1 MTTKLTSFNQNKIMA
16 RKCRRIADE
25 YGERYKKEVMDAAK
39 WTPELLSGDWFPA
52 LEFWF
57 NKSFY
62 RGRRDSISENFMKKA
77 MVMIT
82 RFGKNKLFDIP
93 NEVMEK
99 SLVEEGVNNHI
110 DRKMVIQTLG
120 FIRRLDDHN
129 IATYCSSA
137 IQQNQT
143 KILFDELQSIYGIGP
158 KLASLFLRDICFV
171 YTLELTDKQQ
181 LICLQPVDTWVR
193 QVAVELGIPGCT
205 QETHEIAIVE
215 PIVSYCLQNHISPLL
230 FNAGAWYVGARSF
243 NLLLESL

>member
-1 MTTKLTSFNQNKIMA
+1 MITEPTSSDQNKIVV
-16 RKCRRIADE
+16 RKCRLIADK

-39 WTPELLSGDWFPA
+39 WTPELLSGDWFSA

-62 RGRRDSISENFMKKA
+62 RGRRDSISENFMTKA
-77 MVMIT
+77 MVVIT
-82 RFGKNKLFDIP
+82 RIGRNKLFDVSD
-93 NEVMEK
+93 EALEK
-99 SLVEEGVNNHI
+99 SLIEKGVNNHI
-110 DRKMVIQTLG
+110 DRKMVFQTLE

-129 IATYCSSA
+129 MVAYCSSA
-137 IQQNQT
+137 IKLGRTNV
-143 KILFDELQSIYGIGP
+143 IFDELRSIYGIGP
-158 KLASLFLRDICFV
+158 KLASLFLRDICFA
-171 YTLELTDKQQ
+171 YKLELTDKQQ
-181 LICLQPVDTWVR
+181 LIYLQPVDTWVR

-205 QETHEIAIVE
+205 QETHEIEVVE